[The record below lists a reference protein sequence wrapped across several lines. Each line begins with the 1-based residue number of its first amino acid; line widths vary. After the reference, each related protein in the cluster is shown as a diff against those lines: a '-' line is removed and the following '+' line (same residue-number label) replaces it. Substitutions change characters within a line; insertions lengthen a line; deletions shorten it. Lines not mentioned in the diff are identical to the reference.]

1 MSAEP
6 SDKAN
11 IGKYTLPDIRLIAA
25 VIAIIFTAGVVMY
38 FIVSAPDA
46 KVDVKI
52 IGQIDITL
60 IYGALIGTIVSLLG
74 FLSGRNNAAK
84 KL

>member
-25 VIAIIFTAGVVMY
+25 VTSRLYFTAGVRSCH
-38 FIVSAPDA
+38 ISSVSAPDA

-60 IYGALIGTIVSLLG
+60 IYGALIGSDSITFRILI
-74 FLSGRNNAAK
+74 R
-84 KL
+84 

>member
-11 IGKYTLPDIRLIAA
+11 IGKYTLPDIRLIMALA
-25 VIAIIFTAGVVMY
+25 VFIFAGAIISY
-38 FIVSAPDA
+38 FIFNPTDA
-46 KVDVKI
+46 VPVT
-52 IGQIDITL
+52 GQIDITL
-60 IYGALIGTIVSLLG
+60 MYGALIGAMVSLLG
-74 FLSGRNNAAK
+74 FLTGRNNAAK